1 MEEGFTILVADRNPH
16 VRQFLRREM
25 EAEGYR
31 VQLARTGH
39 EILQCVRHGSPD
51 LVILDL
57 DLPDVREM
65 AILNA
70 IREQIPTLPVVV
82 HTFLSEYI
90 NHPAILSSVSLVEKK
105 GSNIEGLKS
114 VVLDLLGK
122 FYPQRP
128 LPQDKMASKASG
140 PEEVPP
146 LPDRGKD
153 FQV

>member
-1 MEEGFTILVADRNPH
+1 LERGFTILVADRNPH

-31 VQLARTGH
+31 VQLARNGH
-39 EILQCVRHGSPD
+39 EILQCVRHGPPD

-70 IREQIPTLPVVV
+70 IKEQIPTLPVVV

-90 NHPAILSSVSLVEKK
+90 NHPAILSGVSLVEKK

-114 VVLDLLGK
+114 VVFDLLRK

-128 LPQDKMASKASG
+128 LPQEKTVRKASE
-140 PEEVPP
+140 P
-146 LPDRGKD
+146 
-153 FQV
+153 